1 MSSDLTEKAL
11 EQAIANDELELYYQP
26 KVSLLHGKLVG
37 AEALVR
43 WNHSDRQSI
52 APDLFIPLAERA
64 GLLHDLT
71 IQLLDKAVKACGKIN
86 TANAGLAV
94 SMNVAPDDLESHTI
108 SKLIGE
114 YLEQGTITANDL
126 QIEVTESAAM
136 GNFERIHDDLQ
147 QLAGMG
153 IKVLMDDFGTGHS
166 SIDRLSQLPFT
177 SLKLDQGVVRR
188 MGTSQQNLNV
198 VKSSISM
205 ARELRM
211 TSVAEGV
218 ESSGAYNFLIANGC
232 EEAQGFFIARPMAL
246 DTYLAFVAEEP
257 YLAGSPIGRVHQA
270 IYNLMYFRKC
280 LLDAAFCR
288 KVDTNDL
295 LPSVMQPDGDH
306 SMERSRF
313 GAWMI
318 NSQEQL
324 EDYHS
329 YRELEQPVKQ
339 LFEQGQVFMEQL
351 HAGADDAHLNELIT
365 NFDKQYG
372 YITQLLRELERALL
386 LDTKQHF

>member
-11 EQAIANDELELYYQP
+11 EQAIADDELELYYQP

-43 WNHSDRQSI
+43 WNHGKRQAI

-86 TANAGLAV
+86 AAKAGLAV

-108 SKLIGE
+108 SKLIRQ
-114 YLEQGTITANDL
+114 YLEQGAITANDL

-147 QLAGMG
+147 QLASMG

-218 ESSGAYNFLIANGC
+218 ESSGAYNFLTANGC

-270 IYNLMYFRKC
+270 VYNLMYFRKC

-288 KVDTNDL
+288 KVDMNDL
-295 LPSVMQPDGDH
+295 LPSVMQPDSDH
-306 SMERSRF
+306 SMEHSRF

-324 EDYHS
+324 EGYRS
-329 YRELEQPVKQ
+329 YRELERPVKQ
-339 LFEQGQVFMEQL
+339 LFEQGEVFMQQL
-351 HAGADDAHLNELIT
+351 HAGADEAHLNELIT
-365 NFDKQYG
+365 SFDKQFG
-372 YITQLLRELERALL
+372 NITQLLRELERALL

>member
-1 MSSDLTEKAL
+1 VSSELTEKAL

-26 KVSLLHGKLVG
+26 KVSLSHGELVG

-43 WNHSDRQSI
+43 WNHGERQSI

-71 IQLLDKAVKACGKIN
+71 IQLLDKAVSACDKIN
-86 TANAGLAV
+86 KTRSGLAV

-108 SKLIGE
+108 SKLIGQ
-114 YLEQGTITANDL
+114 YLKQGAISPHDL

-136 GNFERIHDDLQ
+136 GNFERIRDDLKT
-147 QLAGMG
+147 LAGMG
-153 IKVLMDDFGTGHS
+153 IKTLMDDFGTGHS

-198 VKSSISM
+198 VKSSIAM

-218 ESSGAYNFLIANGC
+218 ESAGAYNFLMANGC
-232 EEAQGFFIARPMAL
+232 EEAQGYFIARPMAL
-246 DTYLAFVAEEP
+246 DTYIAFVSEDP

-270 IYNLMYFRKC
+270 VYNLMYFRKC

-288 KVDTNDL
+288 KLDVNDV
-295 LPSVMQPDGDH
+295 LPSVMQPDIDH
-306 SMERSRF
+306 TIEHSRF
-313 GAWMI
+313 GSWLH
-318 NSQEQL
+318 NSRAEL
-324 EDYHS
+324 ERYGS
-329 YRELEQPVKQ
+329 FRSLEQPVSQ
-339 LFEQGQVFMEQL
+339 LFEQGEAFMVQL
-351 HAGADDAHLNELIT
+351 NAGADDAQLDELIT
-365 NFDKQYG
+365 HFDVLFG
-372 YITQLLRELERALL
+372 SINQLLRELERELL
-386 LDTKQHF
+386 LDTKQPF

>member
-26 KVSLLHGKLVG
+26 KVSLLNGNLVG

-43 WNHSDRQSI
+43 WNHDNRKAI

-71 IQLLDKAVKACGKIN
+71 IQLLDKAVKACVKIN
-86 TANAGLAV
+86 ASKAGLAV

-108 SKLIGE
+108 SKLIGQ

-136 GNFERIHDDLQ
+136 GNFERIRDDLL
-147 QLAGMG
+147 QLSAMG
-153 IKVLMDDFGTGHS
+153 IKTLMDDFGTGHS

-188 MGTSQQNLNV
+188 MGTSQHNLNV

-246 DTYLAFVAEEP
+246 DTYLAFVSEEP

-288 KVDTNDL
+288 KVDMNDL
-295 LPSVMQPDGDH
+295 LPSVMQPDIDQ
-306 SMERSRF
+306 SMAHSRF
-313 GAWMI
+313 GAWMF
-318 NSQEQL
+318 NSRDQL
-324 EDYHS
+324 EGYKP
-329 YRELEQPVKQ
+329 YRDLERPVKQ
-339 LFEQGQVFMEQL
+339 LFEQGEVFMEKL

-365 NFDKQYG
+365 SFDKQFG
-372 YITQLLRELERALL
+372 YIIQLLHELERALL

>member
-11 EQAIANDELELYYQP
+11 EQAIANDDLELYYQP

-43 WNHSDRQSI
+43 WNHGDRQSI
-52 APDLFIPLAERA
+52 APDFFIPLAERT

-71 IQLLDKAVKACGKIN
+71 IQLLDKAVKACVKIN
-86 TANAGLAV
+86 DAKPGLAV

-108 SKLIGE
+108 SKLIGQ
-114 YLEQGTITANDL
+114 YLEQGAITADDL

-147 QLAGMG
+147 QLASMG
-153 IKVLMDDFGTGHS
+153 IKILMDDFGTGHS

-270 IYNLMYFRKC
+270 IHNLMYFRKC

-288 KVDTNDL
+288 KVDMNDF
-295 LPSVMQPDGDH
+295 LPSVMQPDSDH
-306 SMERSRF
+306 SVEHSRF
-313 GAWMI
+313 GAWMT
-318 NSQEQL
+318 NSREQL

-329 YRELEQPVKQ
+329 YRELERPVKQ
-339 LFEQGQVFMEQL
+339 LFEQGEVFMEQL

-365 NFDKQYG
+365 NFDKQFG
-372 YITQLLRELERALL
+372 YITQLLHELERALL
-386 LDTKQHF
+386 LDTKQHV

>member
-1 MSSDLTEKAL
+1 VSSELTEKAL

-26 KVSLLHGKLVG
+26 KVSLLHGELVG

-43 WNHSDRQSI
+43 WNHGERQPI

-71 IQLLDKAVKACGKIN
+71 IQLLDKAVGACSKIN
-86 TANAGLAV
+86 SAKSGLAV

-108 SKLIGE
+108 SKLIGQ
-114 YLEQGTITANDL
+114 YLEQGSISANDL

-136 GNFERIHDDLQ
+136 GNFERIREDLQ
-147 QLAGMG
+147 KLAQMG
-153 IKVLMDDFGTGHS
+153 IKTLMDDFGTGHS

-198 VKSSISM
+198 VKSSIAM

-218 ESSGAYNFLIANGC
+218 ESAGAYNFLMANGC
-232 EEAQGFFIARPMAL
+232 EEAQGYFIARPMAL
-246 DTYLAFVAEEP
+246 DTYIAFVSEDP

-280 LLDAAFCR
+280 LIDAAFCR
-288 KVDTNDL
+288 KLSMNDV
-295 LPSVMQPDGDH
+295 LPSVMQPDIDH
-306 SMERSRF
+306 TMEHSRF
-313 GAWMI
+313 GAWLQ
-318 NSQEQL
+318 NSREQL
-324 EDYHS
+324 E
-329 YRELEQPVKQ
+329 
-339 LFEQGQVFMEQL
+339 
-351 HAGADDAHLNELIT
+351 
-365 NFDKQYG
+365 G
-372 YITQLLRELERALL
+372 YQSFR
-386 LDTKQHF
+386 